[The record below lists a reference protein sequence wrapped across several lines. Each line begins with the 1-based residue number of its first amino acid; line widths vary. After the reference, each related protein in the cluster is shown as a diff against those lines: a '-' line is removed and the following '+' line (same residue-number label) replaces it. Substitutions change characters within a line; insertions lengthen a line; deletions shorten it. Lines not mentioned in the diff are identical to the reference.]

1 MDLLLVLLG
10 ATLLY
15 AGGEALVRGSVDLAR
30 LLGMSPVVIG
40 LTVVSFGTSAPELAS
55 TLAAALR
62 GSSDVAFG
70 NVVGSNVAN
79 IGLILGLTAMIWP
92 IATTAAFLK
101 REVPFMLFASGL
113 MFPIVANG
121 TISRVEGGILFA
133 LLILFLVYLLRAD
146 AFQAETREEFTE
158 ALERDELDR
167 AAESKTA
174 GAIKSLLLVAVGITM
189 LVFGARALVTGG
201 INIARLLGV
210 SERVIGLSLV
220 ALGTSLP
227 ELASS
232 VVAAMKRE
240 SGILLGNLIG
250 SNVFNI
256 LCILGLTVLVRP
268 INVVPGA
275 VWGDLIVMLGS
286 SALVWPF
293 LASGLK
299 LQRWEGFVLLAIYV
313 GYMISLFG

>member
-1 MDLLLVLLG
+1 M
-10 ATLLY
+10 LLY

-40 LTVVSFGTSAPELAS
+40 LTVVSFGTSSPELAS

-70 NVVGSNVAN
+70 NVVGSNIAN

-92 IATTAAFLK
+92 IATTAAFLR

-113 MFPIVANG
+113 LFLIVGNG
-121 TISRVEGGILFA
+121 VISRFEGGVLFA
-133 LLILFLVYLLRAD
+133 LLIVFLVYLLRTD
-146 AFQAETREEFTE
+146 EFQPDTEKEFTSAFHREE
-158 ALERDELDR
+158 LER
-167 AAESKTA
+167 AAKKNFGPA
-174 GAIKSLLLVAVGITM
+174 LKSLVLVAVGIAM

-201 INIARLLGV
+201 INLARLIGV
-210 SERVIGLSLV
+210 SERVIGLTIV

-232 VVAAMKRE
+232 IVAAIKRE

-268 INVVPGA
+268 IQVVPGA
-275 VWGDLIVMLGS
+275 VWGDLIVMLGVS
-286 SALVWPF
+286 GLVWPF
-293 LASGLK
+293 LATGLK
-299 LQRWEGFVLLAIYV
+299 MERWEGFVLLAVYV
-313 GYMISLFG
+313 GYTAFLFR